1 MLSPAKGGR
10 KKRWEVVQ
18 NEDGS
23 RVKKRVN
30 RRGDVI
36 IKKITPIPKE
46 KTPKEKAPK
55 EETPKEEKKYS
66 KEETKAA
73 MSRAQFLVDKIDG
86 VPEGSTSRER
96 KKFYG
101 SKKRAQRKS
110 NREVI
115 RAEKEEEKNNEPPKN
130 KRNKKIKLKPFKGRY
145 KRGGRGGGSKNPSP
159 GCHPGQGGRCFD
171 D

>member
-23 RVKKRVN
+23 RVKKRIN

-55 EETPKEEKKYS
+55 EEKKYS
-66 KEETKAA
+66 KEETKIA
-73 MSRAQFLVDKIDG
+73 MSKAQSLVDKIDG
-86 VPEGSTSRER
+86 VPEDSTPRER

-101 SKKRAQRKS
+101 KKKRAQRKVD
-110 NREVI
+110 REVI
-115 RAEKEEEKNNEPPKN
+115 RAERQKEKEEKPPSPKTP
-130 KRNKKIKLKPFKGRY
+130 KLKLKVFKGGY
-145 KRGGRGGGSKNPSP
+145 KAKGGGGGKSKNPSP
-159 GCHPGQGGRCFD
+159 SCHSGQGGKCFD

>member
-10 KKRWEVVQ
+10 KKRWEIVQ

-46 KTPKEKAPK
+46 KTPKEK
-55 EETPKEEKKYS
+55 TPKEEKKYS
-66 KEETKAA
+66 KEETKTA
-73 MSRAQFLVDKIDG
+73 MSKAQSLVDKIDG
-86 VPEGSTSRER
+86 VPEGSTPRER
-96 KKFYG
+96 KRFYG
-101 SKKRAQRKS
+101 DKKRAQRKVE
-110 NREVI
+110 RQVI
-115 RAEKEEEKNNEPPKN
+115 RAERQKEKEEKTPSPK
-130 KRNKKIKLKPFKGRY
+130 KPKLRLKMFKGGY
-145 KRGGRGGGSKNPSP
+145 KPKGGRGGRSKNPSP
-159 GCHPGQGGRCFD
+159 SCNPGQGGRCFD

>member
-1 MLSPAKGGR
+1 MLSPAEGGR

-18 NEDGS
+18 SEDGS

-55 EETPKEEKKYS
+55 EEKKYS
-66 KEETKAA
+66 KEETKVA
-73 MSRAQFLVDKIDG
+73 MSKAQSLVDKIDG
-86 VPEGSTSRER
+86 VPENSTPRER

-101 SKKRAQRKS
+101 GKKRAQRKVD
-110 NREVI
+110 REVI
-115 RAEKEEEKNNEPPKN
+115 RAERQKEKEEKTPSPK
-130 KRNKKIKLKPFKGRY
+130 KPKLKLKMFKGRY
-145 KRGGRGGGSKNPSP
+145 KGKGGGGGRSKNPSP
-159 GCHPGQGGRCFD
+159 SCNPGQGGRCFD